1 MTTLQPKRR
10 ELAANAMVGAE
21 GQIAAAL
28 SNLGGSTASALA
40 PVLAANWH

>member
-21 GQIAAAL
+21 GQMAAGQ